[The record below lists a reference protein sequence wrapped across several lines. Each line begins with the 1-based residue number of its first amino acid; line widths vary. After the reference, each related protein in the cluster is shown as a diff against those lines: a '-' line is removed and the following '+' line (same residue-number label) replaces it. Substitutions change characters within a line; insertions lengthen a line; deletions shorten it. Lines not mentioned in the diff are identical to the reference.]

1 MKEALQLTQKQIE
14 RGDED
19 TYKGYIQKALLLA
32 LQQMHA
38 LDQTSG
44 TQAAEGQGGHDFNQ
58 MIQLEKNVVKLQSK
72 FRGHLT
78 LKKMEEDVEMQKK
91 RREQ

>member
-1 MKEALQLTQKQIE
+1 MLQLTQKQIE
-14 RGDED
+14 GGDED

-32 LQQMHA
+32 LQQMYA

-44 TQAAEGQGGHDFNQ
+44 NQVAENKGGHDFHS
-58 MIQLEKNVVKLQSK
+58 IVQLEKHVIKLQSK

-78 LKKMEEDVEMQKK
+78 LKKMEEDVEM
-91 RREQ
+91 